1 MKNRG
6 KNKKKQWK
14 RILKNISSDLHDA
27 VRENNLTAAG
37 FEVQKPKEC
46 SILKGDKDLA
56 KDCPDI
62 PTASSALERKSYKKG
77 KRSIFA
83 RMVDVWDDDFEVQKK
98 ASNTVEK
105 ARKVAVQKVPE
116 PTLIVPAGQSYNP
129 TLADHQALLMHVAKE
144 EEEKAVA
151 AADPD
156 AVKEARKK
164 HPKKKKLKPTQ
175 AQLDAIRHEE
185 KVKEKKS
192 TAAYLAKQMH
202 NDLENI
208 PKLVKEIKK
217 EKKELEVKKAKKQ
230 VRKAIKKYEKLSKF
244 PLSFQLPGE
253 LAPSLRKLRTD
264 PNWMREV
271 EFKRNKL
278 PRARR
283 TLDRKADSKIYER
296 RSRKDAP

>member
-27 VRENNLTAAG
+27 VREKDLSAAG
-37 FEVQKPKEC
+37 FDVQKSKEI
-46 SILKGDKDLA
+46 SICKGDKNSA
-56 KDCPDI
+56 KDRPDI

-77 KRSIFA
+77 KPSIFA
-83 RMVDVWDDDFEVQKK
+83 RMVDVWDDNFEVQKK
-98 ASNTVEK
+98 ASNTAEK
-105 ARKVAVQKVPE
+105 ARKVQNKMCE

-129 TLADHQALLMHVAKE
+129 TLADHQTLLMHVAKE
-144 EEEKAVA
+144 EEKTA
-151 AADPD
+151 ATEDPD
-156 AVKEARKK
+156 VFKKARKMR
-164 HPKKKKLKPTQ
+164 PKKKKNKLTQ
-175 AQLDAIRHEE
+175 AQLDALRHEE

-192 TAAYLAKQMH
+192 TAAYLAKKMH

-217 EKKELEVKKAKKQ
+217 EKKELEVKKTKKQ
-230 VRKAIKKYEKLSKF
+230 IRKAIKKYEKSNKF

-264 PNWMREV
+264 PNWIREV

-278 PRARR
+278 PRAR
-283 TLDRKADSKIYER
+283 TALNRKADSKIYER